1 MALTLGNKQR
11 CKADVQK
18 SVITKLKRIDNQDAL
33 EILDKLLDK
42 PGMDKRLV
50 KNKFFILNF

>member
-1 MALTLGNKQR
+1 MLTLGKQR

-18 SVITKLKRIDNQDAL
+18 SVIAKIKKVEDQEAL
-33 EILDKLLDK
+33 EVLDKLLDK
-42 PGMDKRLV
+42 PGMAKKLV

>member
-11 CKADVQK
+11 SKADVQK
-18 SVITKLKRIDNQDAL
+18 SVIAKLKRIDNQDAL

-42 PGMDKRLV
+42 PGMDKKLV
-50 KNKFFILNF
+50 KNRFFILNF